1 MDILKDQWSP
11 VYTLK
16 STLMSLRS
24 LLCSPE
30 PNDPQDAEVAK
41 HYTSDFEGYERT
53 ARYWTEIFAKRD
65 NEQSSVPPSD
75 ADEAQLVGLDPKH
88 VEKFVNMGFAKSR
101 VIEVM
106 RRLNYR
112 GQNIQ
117 NITDEQVTSLLSE

>member
-1 MDILKDQWSP
+1 
-11 VYTLK
+11 
-16 STLMSLRS
+16 MSLRS

-88 VEKFVNMGFAKSR
+88 VEKFVNMVSPPPK
-101 VIEVM
+101 
-106 RRLNYR
+106 RLTCA
-112 GQNIQ
+112 GLC
-117 NITDEQVTSLLSE
+117 QVARH

>member
-1 MDILKDQWSP
+1 M
-11 VYTLK
+11 YTLK

-30 PNDPQDAEVAK
+30 PNDPQDVEVAK

-88 VEKFVNMGFAKSR
+88 VEKFVNMVCAPK
-101 VIEVM
+101 
-106 RRLNYR
+106 RLTYA
-112 GQNIQ
+112 GLC
-117 NITDEQVTSLLSE
+117 QVARH